1 VFTIRS
7 SSRLSPRYWALATFF
22 IPIAGAITYGIWL
35 GISAAGLAQSSRSEA
50 IVRSIASLILSA
62 IFLPIARPWT
72 RAIGI
77 GFLCALIFMLMGV
90 VQFEVFR
97 GR

>member
-1 VFTIRS
+1 M
-7 SSRLSPRYWALATFF
+7 PRYWALATFF

-35 GISAAGLAQSSRSEA
+35 GVSAAGLAQSSRSEE
-50 IVRSIASLILSA
+50 IVRSSALLIMSA
-62 IFLPIARPWT
+62 VFLPIARPWA

-77 GFLCALIFMLMGV
+77 GFLSALIFMLIGV

-97 GR
+97 GQ